1 MHHPEPDKI
10 LESFR
15 TRFPLEA
22 ASVRG
27 LQHMNNNSRN
37 QMNSTPIFRSIVQ
50 ASAPA
55 ESFGVIACSEAEPR
69 RLRGEKQ

>member
-1 MHHPEPDKI
+1 MNHPESNKI

-27 LQHMNNNSRN
+27 LQHMNNNSRK
-37 QMNSTPIFRSIVQ
+37 MNSTPIFRSIVQ